1 MEIYH
6 QQLVGLQQ
14 TEFLDPNIG
23 NPILSP
29 EETTTYLVEINNS
42 EGCTITDTL
51 LVEVPIVEATFDT
64 VINPGCE
71 GH

>member
-51 LVEVPIVEATFDT
+51 L
-64 VINPGCE
+64 
-71 GH
+71 